1 MGEAPSE
8 ADAALAT
15 TPVVFTLGFDKD
27 FIMRFS
33 HFVVVL
39 SVLVLVACGDPRD
52 KELPLDLSAAADAR
66 ATFVQLTSA
75 EQEAVSRYEIRRAA
89 RLAKGDE
96 TARKSV
102 TYRQAIADERV
113 FETAEAQQAVAAR
126 VKQQAQQAES
136 DAKDEAAKAQ
146 AEVDAHALN
155 TSITCAL
162 ESKSITPA
170 PKADMPV
177 FPLPQASYDL
187 ACRNTSG
194 ADVHGFKGSLNLK
207 GPFSE
212 WIAVLPVRRDDTLAA
227 DASFEEKINQPF
239 VSVGDGMNALAFH
252 DLAIDKI
259 TVQVQLDSLVLA
271 DGRLIKSHPF

>member
-1 MGEAPSE
+1 
-8 ADAALAT
+8 
-15 TPVVFTLGFDKD
+15 
-27 FIMRFS
+27 MRLP
-33 HFVVVL
+33 HFFVVL
-39 SVLVLVACGDPRD
+39 SILFLAACGDPRD
-52 KELPLDLSAAADAR
+52 KELPLDLSAAPDAR

-89 RLAKGDE
+89 RMAQGDV

-102 TYRQAIADERV
+102 TYREAIADERV
-113 FETAEAQQAVAAR
+113 FETAEAQQAVAER
-126 VKQQAQQAES
+126 VKQQALQAES
-136 DAKDEAAKAQ
+136 DAKEDAAKTQ
-146 AEVDAHALN
+146 AEANAQALN
-155 TSITCAL
+155 TSIACTL
-162 ESKSITPA
+162 KSKNITPA

-194 ADVHGFKGSLNLK
+194 ADVHGFKGSVTLK

-212 WIAVLPVRRDDTLAA
+212 WIAVFPVRRDDTLAA
-227 DASFEEKINQPF
+227 GAAFEEKINQPF
-239 VSVGDGMNALAFH
+239 VSLGDGMNALAFH

-271 DGRLIKSHPF
+271 DGRLIKSRRF